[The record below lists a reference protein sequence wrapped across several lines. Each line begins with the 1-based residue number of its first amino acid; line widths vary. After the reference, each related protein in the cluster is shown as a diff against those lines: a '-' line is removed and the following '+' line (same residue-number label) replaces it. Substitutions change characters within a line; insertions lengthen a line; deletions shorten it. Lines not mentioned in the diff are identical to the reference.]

1 MNGKCVAVI
10 GTLDTKG
17 PEYSFLLTCLRYHG
31 LEPVLI
37 DISLLGINPDFN
49 PDYTVHDVARR
60 AGEDFGSVAVLN
72 KIEAGRVMV
81 TGAKGIVQKM
91 QSEGRLDGIIALGGA
106 NGTLLAGEIMKSL
119 GVYLPKFIV
128 SVVAAGDP
136 RVNVGTKD
144 IVLVNSVSD
153 ICLNRFTGRIMAN
166 ATAAFAGMILLAQAP
181 VIDNEKKLVAGTM
194 LGLNQTFVLGVK
206 ELIEKKPYEMVVFHT
221 NGVGGLALEDMV
233 EEGLVEGILD
243 LTLNEQVNYLTGGVF
258 NAGPTRMD
266 AALKKGLPM
275 VIAPGC
281 LDFVN
286 HWGRNIPAQFQERTF
301 IYHNTQ
307 NTLMRTVPEE
317 TFRCGCYVGEKLNR
331 SLAPVKILIPLEGV
345 SANDRV
351 GGPHG
356 QTIDGRD
363 GGAWHCPEA
372 VQAFSDGLRQTV
384 KNPRVDILVLQAH
397 INDERFIQATAEAF
411 IEVMS
416 ALPYL
421 SNIIYSTQRRCK

>member
-1 MNGKCVAVI
+1 MSRKCVAVI

-37 DISLLGINPDFN
+37 DISLYEINTDFD
-49 PDYTVHDVARR
+49 PEYTVNDVARL
-60 AGEDFGSVAVLN
+60 AGEDFSSVAALN
-72 KIEAGRVMV
+72 KIEAAKIMV
-81 TGAKGIVQKM
+81 KGAKEIVQKM
-91 QSEGRLDGIIALGGA
+91 QSEGRLDGIIAMGGA

-119 GVYLPKFIV
+119 RVYLPKFIV

-153 ICLNRFTGRIMAN
+153 ICLNRFTRRIMAN
-166 ATAAFAGMILLAQAP
+166 ATAAFAGMILLAQEP
-181 VIDNEKKLVAGTM
+181 VIDSEKKLVAGTM

-206 ELIEKKPYEMVVFHT
+206 ELIEKKPFEMVIFHT
-221 NGVGGLALEDMV
+221 NGLGGVALEDMV
-233 EEGLVEGILD
+233 EEGIVEGILD
-243 LTLNEQVNYLTGGVF
+243 LTLNEQMNYLNGGVF
-258 NAGPTRMD
+258 SSGPTRMD

-281 LDFVN
+281 LDFIN
-286 HWGRNIPAQFQERTF
+286 HWGRNIPAQFQKRTF

-307 NTLMRTVPEE
+307 NTLMRTIPEE

-331 SLAPVKILIPLEGV
+331 SLVPVKILIPLEGV

-363 GGAWHCPEA
+363 GGSWHCSEA
-372 VQAFSDGLRQTV
+372 VHAFSDGLQQTV
-384 KNPRVDILVLQAH
+384 RNPKINTLVLQTH

-411 IEVMS
+411 IEVMP
-416 ALPYL
+416 ALTP
-421 SNIIYSTQRRCK
+421 QG

>member
-1 MNGKCVAVI
+1 MSRKCVAVI

-31 LEPVLI
+31 LVPVLI
-37 DISLLGINPDFN
+37 DISLYEINTNFDPE
-49 PDYTVHDVARR
+49 YTVNDVARL
-60 AGEDFGSVAVLN
+60 AGEDFSSVAALN
-72 KIEAGRVMV
+72 KIEAAKIMV
-81 TGAKGIVQKM
+81 KGAKEIVQKM
-91 QSEGRLDGIIALGGA
+91 QSEGRLDGIIAMGGA

-119 GVYLPKFIV
+119 RVYLPKFIV

-153 ICLNRFTGRIMAN
+153 ICLNRFTRRIMAN
-166 ATAAFAGMILLAQAP
+166 ATAAFAGMILLAQEP
-181 VIDNEKKLVAGTM
+181 VIDSEKKLVAGTM

-206 ELIEKKPYEMVVFHT
+206 ELIEKKPFEMVIFHT
-221 NGVGGLALEDMV
+221 NGLGGVALEDMV
-233 EEGLVEGILD
+233 EEGIVEGILD
-243 LTLNEQVNYLTGGVF
+243 LTLNEQMNYLNGGVF
-258 NAGPTRMD
+258 SSGPTRMD

-281 LDFVN
+281 LDFIN
-286 HWGRNIPAQFQERTF
+286 HWGRNIPAQFQKRTF

-307 NTLMRTVPEE
+307 NTLMRTIPEE

-331 SLAPVKILIPLEGV
+331 SLVPVKILIPLEGV

-363 GGAWHCPEA
+363 GGSWHCSEA
-372 VQAFSDGLRQTV
+372 VHAFSDGLQQTV
-384 KNPRVDILVLQAH
+384 RNPKIDTLVLQTH

-411 IEVMS
+411 IEVMP
-416 ALPYL
+416 ALTP
-421 SNIIYSTQRRCK
+421 QG